1 MSIDSR
7 EPRLLGRLASFGAL
21 PMLSMA
27 APFVLL
33 PVISRVGGPTG
44 WVAVLTGQAIGSFAG
59 VVVMAGWAVHGQAS
73 VAVTTDPEARSSIYR
88 ESLWTRTRLA
98 VVGLP
103 VAMLVS
109 AVVVDGSRVDAAVMA
124 LANGLA
130 GLSMSWYATG
140 AGRASWIARYDAGPR
155 CLAVVLAA
163 PTVVITR
170 QLWTY
175 PALVVVG
182 ALCGLIAFNLR
193 HTGVVWPVSR
203 RGTASRRDDLRGGFV
218 SVVGNLYASAPVPI
232 GAVRLASPAAAALGS
247 ADKLY
252 RYGTLVV
259 VALANGFQAWALEP
273 TSPQRRSRLRTAL
286 IWHAAFGLLALVAM
300 LVVGSWGT
308 RFLFGADVA
317 APRSVCALYGVALA
331 AVSISTTL
339 IRNHAVP
346 LGRLDLVVWATA
358 VSALAGVACMLVLHG
373 AAGVAAGLAGSEVLC
388 CVVLAA
394 GLATRRRDPEEAE
407 LTSGAAAR

>member
-1 MSIDSR
+1 
-7 EPRLLGRLASFGAL
+7 
-21 PMLSMA
+21 
-27 APFVLL
+27 
-33 PVISRVGGPTG
+33 
-44 WVAVLTGQAIGSFAG
+44 
-59 VVVMAGWAVHGQAS
+59 MAGWAVHGQAS
-73 VAVTTDPEARSSIYR
+73 VAVATDPDARSAIYR

-98 VVGLP
+98 LVGLP
-103 VAMLVS
+103 LAMLVS

-163 PTVVITR
+163 PTVVMTR

-182 ALCGLIAFNLR
+182 AVGGLITFNLA
-193 HTGVVWPVSR
+193 HTGAPWPMSR

-218 SVVGNLYASAPVPI
+218 SVIGNLYASAPVPI
-232 GAVRLASPAAAALGS
+232 GAVRLPSVGAAALGS

-286 IWHAAFGLLALVAM
+286 LWHAVFGLLAFLAM
-300 LVVGSWGT
+300 LVGGSWGT
-308 RFLFGADVA
+308 RVLFGADVA

-331 AVSISTTL
+331 AVSISTNL
-339 IRNHAVP
+339 IRNYAVP
-346 LGRLDLVVWATA
+346 RGRLDLVVWATA
-358 VSALAGVACMLVLHG
+358 VSALTGLICMLVLHG
-373 AAGVAAGLAGSEVLC
+373 AVGIAAGLAGSEALC

-394 GLATRRRDPEEAE
+394 GLVRQHTEREGAE